1 MFRFFSII
9 TLSRLLPA
17 PPLGIL
23 RAVLAHSLGERLLL
37 GPPDVH
43 TRDAGGV
50 VAVVHPGGPC
60 IGGRHPV
67 VELDLAVPH
76 HLEDGGG
83 HARLAGRARGVTGLV
98 GVGPGVGGV
107 PAGGQGR
114 VDPLVGDGVA
124 DQASG
129 AGVDPRGGR
138 ESVHG
143 CE

>member
-9 TLSRLLPA
+9 TLSHLLPA
-17 PPLGIL
+17 EPLGIL
-23 RAVLAHSLGERLLL
+23 RTVLAHSHGERLLL

-60 IGGRHPV
+60 IGVRHPV
-67 VELDLAVPH
+67 AELDLAVPH
-76 HLEDGGG
+76 HLDDGRG
-83 HARLAGRARGVTGLV
+83 RAGRGRDVAGLI
-98 GVGPGVGGV
+98 GVGPGEGRV

-114 VDPLVGDGVA
+114 VDPLVGGGGLT
-124 DQASG
+124 DQAGG
-129 AGVDPRGGR
+129 AGVVPRGGR
-138 ESVHG
+138 EVCHG